1 MRPSN
6 EKLMKHIS
14 KTNTWKHTIKKR
26 KCESPPRA
34 QGTAVALVSC
44 AKDGCNYMSP
54 AALWKKE
61 VSLKPLLFTSYS
73 SCQFHKALCT
83 TCTAV
88 CFCSC
93 ITYYISVYL
102 HLCEPSCWTCQ
113 CKHWSKKCCIR
124 GASWS
129 LLNPQT
135 DRGCAAAAAAARRP
149 VVRDCRGYK

>member
-34 QGTAVALVSC
+34 QGTAVTLVSC

-93 ITYYISVYL
+93 ITYYSSVYL

-113 CKHWSKKCCIR
+113 CKHWSKKMLHTWGFLVPAESSDRPRLRCCCCCQETCCKR
-124 GASWS
+124 
-129 LLNPQT
+129 LQRL
-135 DRGCAAAAAAARRP
+135 
-149 VVRDCRGYK
+149 